1 MMFWLKVKGKIIALM
16 FSSSLGKKRTNVR
29 SNRIE
34 SFVLQLYGS
43 RHDTLGAAQLDKF
56 KNSQITTC
64 AYYHQE
70 RKLYTNIFIVHLLK
84 PGICEES
91 V

>member
-1 MMFWLKVKGKIIALM
+1 MLMLK
-16 FSSSLGKKRTNVR
+16 
-29 SNRIE
+29 

-56 KNSQITTC
+56 KSPQITTC
-64 AYYHQE
+64 AYYHQA
-70 RKLYTNIFIVHLLK
+70 RKLYTNTFIVLLIK
-84 PGICEES
+84 LGICGES